1 MISLFIMPHVFV
13 VALIMLLPLRL
24 LIPSLVGTSLV
35 SRMLRCISFFFSSL
49 AARVLLCVARML
61 HTATLF
67 SLRLSVSSLLSWCIL
82 ELRPLALLDLVVQPL
97 VLEAIGAGPGALK
110 DLPHA
115 QRLLTLLLLQL
126 ALDLHAGL
134 AATGELGPLDHGEI
148 LAELA
153 EARVEKAHVVL

>member
-1 MISLFIMPHVFV
+1 MISLIV
-13 VALIMLLPLRL
+13 MLLPLRL
-24 LIPSLVGTSLV
+24 LIPSLVKTSLV
-35 SRMLRCISFFFSSL
+35 PRMLRCISFFFSSL
-49 AARVLLCVARML
+49 AARVSLCVARMF
-61 HTATLF
+61 HSATLF
-67 SLRLSVSSLLSWCIL
+67 PLRLSISSLLSWRIL

-97 VLEAIGAGPGALK
+97 VLEAVGAGTGALK

-134 AATGELGPLDHGEI
+134 AAAGELGPLDHGEI